1 MKTTDILSDG
11 LCRLAAILYEAPLH
25 DH

>member
-1 MKTTDILSDG
+1 MKTTDMLSDG

>member
-1 MKTTDILSDG
+1 MLSDG